1 MIHFEATEIVCILHP
16 SAAARN
22 HCKSIFSTNQFGAK
36 AGQGMELNDKLGL
49 LKSVKMHTQ
58 RTEGETH
65 RIIMHSSRM
74 RFGAA
79 RRCSATY
86 HLHKR
91 MSYSGLLK
99 YNIGFLVQFQ
109 NDARL
114 MTFMSQSVCLSGFLI
129 LATAAGLVDDEGA
142 SERSNIR

>member
-16 SAAARN
+16 SATARK

-114 MTFMSQSVCLSGFLI
+114 MTFSSQSVSVRLSVGVLDI
-129 LATAAGLVDDEGA
+129 GNSRWSGE
-142 SERSNIR
+142 